1 MIQKQKKEKDKNY
14 NSSVR
19 IVLELGQ
26 NDMWLAKNLEES
38 GFSIFFFFFFYKSCF
53 LEIIH

>member
-14 NSSVR
+14 NSGVR

-26 NDMWLAKNLEES
+26 NDVVCQKCRRVWFLY
-38 GFSIFFFFFFYKSCF
+38 FFFFFTKVAFWK
-53 LEIIH
+53 